1 MEKPQ
6 AQTVRHLLQSTN
18 CYLVVRKEQFG
29 AMGIHIPPKNGE
41 LVGATVIDY
50 FWKSVSTVWICFS
63 CSEQGNVMHYP
74 LVMANIAIENGHL

>member
-29 AMGIHIPPKNGE
+29 AMGIHIPQKNGE
-41 LVGATVIDY
+41 LLGATVIDY
-50 FWKSVSTVWICFS
+50 EEICFNS
-63 CSEQGNVMHYP
+63 LDLFLLLGAMKCDALYRF
-74 LVMANIAIENGHL
+74 I